1 MSSKEDYLDSLL
13 NTVNAGTPS
22 REAALNKLAGIQDEE
37 KNTAPLNMEMDDTGE
52 DMEFPELAKLFADD
66 PVIGKDT
73 SETQET
79 QTEEASSEESSS
91 DAASVAQSGK
101 ASIAE
106 PTAALSA
113 EEIPGEAVQTAEEVP
128 AEAVQPAEEVPA
140 EAIQPVEEVQAEP
153 VLDENASEVPSKE
166 EALQAS
172 VDDGIAALMQGMD
185 DDSDLAR
192 ISELL
197 NGTVA
202 DTDTA
207 NPEPAAAGE
216 AGDNE
221 LARQEAAMREL
232 AGLQSADTEESKGDA
247 VSDKEQKKAQKQ
259 EEKEKKKQEREA
271 LKEAKKAEKEKK
283 KEEKRLAKEERK
295 KKPGALKR
303 LFTFLTES
311 EDDLEETDKGA
322 IAEKEQLGL
331 SQENADI
338 LEDLGKQKKKDKK
351 EKKKKEKAP
360 KEKKPKVKK
369 EKKAK
374 PKKEKKV
381 KPPTEPEKPLRP
393 IGVRRIAV
401 TLFFAATILGMIC
414 LFVFYIPGVME
425 RQEGRQAFLD
435 GDYQKAYELLETKK
449 VKGGE
454 ADILKG
460 ATLCMEMERQVESY
474 EVYHKMDGMELQQLD
489 ALIFGIE
496 KYQRIQDEAQQYGVI
511 ESVRD
516 SYIEILGIL
525 DTEYG
530 VSEEQALA
538 LTQITDKVAYT
549 KALKQILGIEEPAA
563 AETEG

>member
-66 PVIGKDT
+66 PVIGEDT
-73 SETQET
+73 PETQET
-79 QTEEASSEESSS
+79 RTAEVSSEESSS
-91 DAASVAQSGK
+91 DAASVSQSEK
-101 ASIAE
+101 SSIGE
-106 PTAALSA
+106 PAAALSA
-113 EEIPGEAVQTAEEVP
+113 EEIPGEAVQTVEKAPV
-128 AEAVQPAEEVPA
+128 EAVQPAEEVSA

-172 VDDGIAALMQGMD
+172 VDDGIAALMQGVD

-197 NGTVA
+197 NGTVSDA
-202 DTDTA
+202 ETA
-207 NPEPAAAGE
+207 NPEPVAD
-216 AGDNE
+216 GDNE
-221 LARQEAAMREL
+221 LARQESAMREL
-232 AGLQSADTEESKGDA
+232 AGLQSADTEDAKSDA

-381 KPPTEPEKPLRP
+381 KPPAEPEKPLRP

-401 TLFFAATILGMIC
+401 TLFFAATILGLIC

-549 KALKQILGIEEPAA
+549 KALKQILGIEELAVT
-563 AETEG
+563 ETEG

>member
-66 PVIGKDT
+66 PVIGEDT
-73 SETQET
+73 PETQET
-79 QTEEASSEESSS
+79 RTAEVSSEESSS
-91 DAASVAQSGK
+91 DAASVSQSEK
-101 ASIAE
+101 SSIGE
-106 PTAALSA
+106 PAAALSA
-113 EEIPGEAVQTAEEVP
+113 EEIPGEAVQTVEKAPV
-128 AEAVQPAEEVPA
+128 EAVQPAEEVSA

-172 VDDGIAALMQGMD
+172 VDDGIAALMQGVD

-197 NGTVA
+197 NGTVSDA
-202 DTDTA
+202 ETA
-207 NPEPAAAGE
+207 NPEPVAD
-216 AGDNE
+216 GDNE
-221 LARQEAAMREL
+221 LARQESAMREL
-232 AGLQSADTEESKGDA
+232 AGLQSADTEDAKSDA

-311 EDDLEETDKGA
+311 EDDLEETDKGE

-381 KPPTEPEKPLRP
+381 KPPAEPEKPLRP

-549 KALKQILGIEEPAA
+549 KALKQILGIEELAVT
-563 AETEG
+563 ETEG

>member
-66 PVIGKDT
+66 PVIGEDT
-73 SETQET
+73 PETQET
-79 QTEEASSEESSS
+79 RTAEVSSEESSS
-91 DAASVAQSGK
+91 DAASVSQSEK
-101 ASIAE
+101 SSIGE
-106 PTAALSA
+106 PAAALSA
-113 EEIPGEAVQTAEEVP
+113 EEIPGEAVQTVEKAPV
-128 AEAVQPAEEVPA
+128 EAVQPAEEVSA

-172 VDDGIAALMQGMD
+172 VDDGIAALMQGVD

-197 NGTVA
+197 NGTVSDA
-202 DTDTA
+202 ETA
-207 NPEPAAAGE
+207 NPEPVADGN
-216 AGDNE
+216 NE
-221 LARQEAAMREL
+221 LARQESAMREL
-232 AGLQSADTEESKGDA
+232 AGLQSADTEDAKSDA

-381 KPPTEPEKPLRP
+381 KPPAEPEKPLRP

>member
-66 PVIGKDT
+66 PVIGEDT

-79 QTEEASSEESSS
+79 RTAEVSSEESSS
-91 DAASVAQSGK
+91 DAASVSQSEK
-101 ASIAE
+101 SSIAE
-106 PTAALSA
+106 PAAALSA

-128 AEAVQPAEEVPA
+128 AEAVQPAEEVSA

-172 VDDGIAALMQGMD
+172 VDDGIAALMQGVD

-197 NGTVA
+197 NGTVSDA
-202 DTDTA
+202 ETA
-207 NPEPAAAGE
+207 NPEPVAD
-216 AGDNE
+216 GDNE
-221 LARQEAAMREL
+221 LARQESAMREL
-232 AGLQSADTEESKGDA
+232 AGLQSADTEDAKSDA

-259 EEKEKKKQEREA
+259 EEKKKKKQEREA

-381 KPPTEPEKPLRP
+381 KPPAEPEKPLRP

>member
-79 QTEEASSEESSS
+79 QTEE
-91 DAASVAQSGK
+91 
-101 ASIAE
+101 
-106 PTAALSA
+106 
-113 EEIPGEAVQTAEEVP
+113 VP
-128 AEAVQPAEEVPA
+128 VEAVQPVEEVPA
-140 EAIQPVEEVQAEP
+140 EAIQPVEKVQAEP
-153 VLDENASEVPSKE
+153 VLDENVSEVPSKE
-166 EALQAS
+166 EALQSS

-197 NGTVA
+197 NGTVSDA
-202 DTDTA
+202 ETA
-207 NPEPAAAGE
+207 NPEPVAD
-216 AGDNE
+216 GDNE

-232 AGLQSADTEESKGDA
+232 AGLQSADTEDAKSDA

-311 EDDLEETDKGA
+311 EDDLEEADKGA

-381 KPPTEPEKPLRP
+381 KPPAEPEKPLRP

-425 RQEGRQAFLD
+425 KQEGRQAFLD

-549 KALKQILGIEEPAA
+549 KALKQILGIEEPAVT
-563 AETEG
+563 ETEG

>member
-66 PVIGKDT
+66 PVIGEDT
-73 SETQET
+73 PETQET
-79 QTEEASSEESSS
+79 RTAEVSSEESSS
-91 DAASVAQSGK
+91 DAASVSQSEK
-101 ASIAE
+101 SSIGE
-106 PTAALSA
+106 PAAALSA
-113 EEIPGEAVQTAEEVP
+113 EEIPGEAVQTVEKAPVET
-128 AEAVQPAEEVPA
+128 VQPAEEVSA

-172 VDDGIAALMQGMD
+172 VDDGIAALMQGVD

-197 NGTVA
+197 NGTVSDA
-202 DTDTA
+202 ETA
-207 NPEPAAAGE
+207 NPEPVAD
-216 AGDNE
+216 GDNE
-221 LARQEAAMREL
+221 LARQESAMREL
-232 AGLQSADTEESKGDA
+232 AGLQSADTEDAKSDA

-381 KPPTEPEKPLRP
+381 KPPAEPEKPLRP

-549 KALKQILGIEEPAA
+549 KALKQILGIEELAVT
-563 AETEG
+563 ETEG

>member
-79 QTEEASSEESSS
+79 QTEEVSSEESSS
-91 DAASVAQSGK
+91 DAASVAQSEK
-101 ASIAE
+101 VSIGE
-106 PTAALSA
+106 PTTALSA

-128 AEAVQPAEEVPA
+128 VEAVQPVEEVPA

-153 VLDENASEVPSKE
+153 VLDENVSEVPSKE
-166 EALQAS
+166 EALQSS

-197 NGTVA
+197 NGTVSDA
-202 DTDTA
+202 ETA
-207 NPEPAAAGE
+207 NPEPVAD
-216 AGDNE
+216 GDNE

-232 AGLQSADTEESKGDA
+232 AGLQSADTEDAKSDA

-311 EDDLEETDKGA
+311 EDDLEEADKGA

-381 KPPTEPEKPLRP
+381 KPPAEPEKPLRP

-549 KALKQILGIEEPAA
+549 KALKQILGIEEPAVT
-563 AETEG
+563 ETEG

>member
-66 PVIGKDT
+66 PVIGEDT
-73 SETQET
+73 PETQET
-79 QTEEASSEESSS
+79 RTAEVSSEESSS
-91 DAASVAQSGK
+91 DAASVSQSEK
-101 ASIAE
+101 SSIGE
-106 PTAALSA
+106 PAAALSA
-113 EEIPGEAVQTAEEVP
+113 EEIPGEAVQTVEKAPV
-128 AEAVQPAEEVPA
+128 EAVQPAEEVSA

-172 VDDGIAALMQGMD
+172 VDDGIAALMQGVD

-197 NGTVA
+197 NGTVSDA
-202 DTDTA
+202 ETA
-207 NPEPAAAGE
+207 NPEPVAD
-216 AGDNE
+216 GDNE
-221 LARQEAAMREL
+221 LARQESAMREL
-232 AGLQSADTEESKGDA
+232 AGLQSADTEDAKSDA

-381 KPPTEPEKPLRP
+381 KPPAEPEKPLRP

-435 GDYQKAYELLETKK
+435 GEYQKAYELLETKK

-549 KALKQILGIEEPAA
+549 KALKQILGIEELAVT
-563 AETEG
+563 ETEG

>member
-37 KNTAPLNMEMDDTGE
+37 KNTAPLDMEMDDTGE

-66 PVIGKDT
+66 SIIDKDT
-73 SETQET
+73 AETQET
-79 QTEEASSEESSS
+79 QKEETSSEESSS
-91 DAASVAQSGK
+91 DAASVVQSEK
-101 ASIAE
+101 VSMDEPAAAE
-106 PTAALSA
+106 T
-113 EEIPGEAVQTAEEVP
+113 
-128 AEAVQPAEEVPA
+128 VQPVG
-140 EAIQPVEEVQAEP
+140 EVQSEP

-197 NGTVA
+197 NGTVSDA
-202 DTDTA
+202 ETA
-207 NPEPAAAGE
+207 NPEPAAAEGT
-216 AGDNE
+216 GDNE

-232 AGLQSADTEESKGDA
+232 AGLQSADTEDAKSDA

-351 EKKKKEKAP
+351 EKKKKEKAS

-369 EKKAK
+369 EKKTK

-381 KPPTEPEKPLRP
+381 KPPAEPEKPLRP

-425 RQEGRQAFLD
+425 RQEGRKAFLD

-460 ATLCMEMERQVESY
+460 ATLCMEMKRQVESY
-474 EVYHKMDGMELQQLD
+474 EVYHKLDGMELQQLD

-549 KALKQILGIEEPAA
+549 KALKQILGIEELAVT
-563 AETEG
+563 ETEG

>member
-66 PVIGKDT
+66 PVIGEDT
-73 SETQET
+73 PETQET
-79 QTEEASSEESSS
+79 RTAEVSSEESSS
-91 DAASVAQSGK
+91 DAASVSQSEK
-101 ASIAE
+101 SSIGE
-106 PTAALSA
+106 PAAALSA
-113 EEIPGEAVQTAEEVP
+113 EEIPGEAVQTVEKAPV
-128 AEAVQPAEEVPA
+128 EAVQPAEEVSA

-172 VDDGIAALMQGMD
+172 VDDGIAALMQGVD

-197 NGTVA
+197 NGTVSDA
-202 DTDTA
+202 ETA
-207 NPEPAAAGE
+207 NPEPVAD
-216 AGDNE
+216 GDNE
-221 LARQEAAMREL
+221 LARQESAMREL
-232 AGLQSADTEESKGDA
+232 AGLQSADTEDAKSDA

-374 PKKEKKV
+374 PKKEKTV
-381 KPPTEPEKPLRP
+381 KPPAEPEKPLRP

-549 KALKQILGIEEPAA
+549 KALKQILGIEELAVT
-563 AETEG
+563 ETEG

>member
-66 PVIGKDT
+66 PVIGEDT
-73 SETQET
+73 PETQET
-79 QTEEASSEESSS
+79 RTAEVSSEESSS
-91 DAASVAQSGK
+91 DAASVSQSEK
-101 ASIAE
+101 SSIGE
-106 PTAALSA
+106 PAAALSA
-113 EEIPGEAVQTAEEVP
+113 EEIPGEAVQTVEKAPV
-128 AEAVQPAEEVPA
+128 EAVQPAEEVSA

-172 VDDGIAALMQGMD
+172 VDDGIAALMQGVD

-197 NGTVA
+197 NGTVSDA
-202 DTDTA
+202 ETA
-207 NPEPAAAGE
+207 NPEPVAD
-216 AGDNE
+216 GDNE
-221 LARQEAAMREL
+221 LARQESAMREL
-232 AGLQSADTEESKGDA
+232 AGLQSADTEDAKSDA

-381 KPPTEPEKPLRP
+381 KPPAEPEKPLRP

-549 KALKQILGIEEPAA
+549 KALKQILGIEELAVT
-563 AETEG
+563 ETEG